1 MHITLK
7 NIGQIFYYL
16 IPVWTGGTFDTISN
30 FCSNLTFF
38 YGFSSS
44 LHKRHLRQSL
54 KSNLSNGRRLVRQTL
69 TLADVVK
76 EKENFTWPYKLS
88 ADMEGDI
95 LLGNYSITGYYFR
108 KNLVVSPA
116 WLHWRVRVARINLSL
131 VFQTIRLK
139 IYQPLHSKGIADI
152 VENSV
157 VSYTIFA
164 KYSNI
169 LYSIL
174 CS

>member
-1 MHITLK
+1 M
-7 NIGQIFYYL
+7 
-16 IPVWTGGTFDTISN
+16 WRASISN

-95 LLGNYSITGYYFR
+95 LLGNYSITGYYFW
-108 KNLVVSPA
+108 KLLVASPGCIKVSFSY
-116 WLHWRVRVARINLSL
+116 LSL
-131 VFQTIRLK
+131 LLTFLFGVSSNLLQQKSPTAEIIVIYFLGTI
-139 IYQPLHSKGIADI
+139 PTASG
-152 VENSV
+152 
-157 VSYTIFA
+157 
-164 KYSNI
+164 KYLPIISAVGLFCCDKFEELTQNEKVI
-169 LYSIL
+169 
-174 CS
+174 